1 MCISG
6 VCVRRVLSAGGGHG
20 VWQPRAACRDTSR
33 SCLQDGRRGD
43 FALTYKQKS
52 VETFWRR
59 HTRPYC
65 QCSCP
70 RRYWR
75 CLLLFFNGATQTG
88 ATECGRNSSSSSQT
102 DSRFLHCHWQ
112 TDRQINRQTD
122 RQAGLSPCS
131 NHRLVL
137 NMEAGGVTLDSLL
150 CLVVFTSLAR
160 QLVWKLAS

>member
-122 RQAGLSPCS
+122 RQAGRTVPLFKSQVSTEHGGWRRYSGFIVVSCRVHLLSS
-131 NHRLVL
+131 SVGLK
-137 NMEAGGVTLDSLL
+137 
-150 CLVVFTSLAR
+150 TS
-160 QLVWKLAS
+160 